1 LFNISKDMTSP
12 KPGTKSLPLGTSIFC
27 GVSFVCVGLATVG
40 DDDVLALPDDFT
52 SFCASALGASAF
64 GASAFGI
71 SAFGISGGCTSIGGG
86 AGGGGGASGGGGGGI
101 IGLAGFTGLFTFVGF
116 VTDFTQ
122 LF

>member
-1 LFNISKDMTSP
+1 LLSSSNDITRP
-12 KPGTKSLPLGTSIFC
+12 KPGTKSFPLGTSIFVSVF
-27 GVSFVCVGLATVG
+27 VSFVSEAVG
-40 DDDVLALPDDFT
+40 DDDVLALPDDCVFG
-52 SFCASALGASAF
+52 ASALGVSTF

-71 SAFGISGGCTSIGGG
+71 SAFGISCGCDSIGGG

>member
-1 LFNISKDMTSP
+1 MTRP
-12 KPGTKSLPLGTSIFC
+12 KPGTKSLPLGTSIFVSVF
-27 GVSFVCVGLATVG
+27 VSFVSEAVG
-40 DDDVLALPDDFT
+40 DDDVLALPDDCVFG
-52 SFCASALGASAF
+52 ASALGFSTF

-71 SAFGISGGCTSIGGG
+71 SAFGISCGCDSIGGG
-86 AGGGGGASGGGGGGI
+86 AGGGGGASGGEGGGI

>member
-1 LFNISKDMTSP
+1 MTSP
-12 KPGTKSLPLGTSIFC
+12 KPGTKSLPLGTSIFVSVF
-27 GVSFVCVGLATVG
+27 VSFVSVGLATVG
-40 DDDVLALPDDFT
+40 DDDVLTLPDDCVF
-52 SFCASALGASAF
+52 GASTF

-71 SAFGISGGCTSIGGG
+71 SGGCASIGGG

-101 IGLAGFTGLFTFVGF
+101 IGLAGFTGLLTFVGF

>member
-1 LFNISKDMTSP
+1 LFNISNDITSP
-12 KPGTKSLPLGTSIFC
+12 KPGTKSLPLGTSIFVSVF
-27 GVSFVCVGLATVG
+27 VSFVSEAVG
-40 DDDVLALPDDFT
+40 DDDVLALPDDCVFG
-52 SFCASALGASAF
+52 ASVLGASAF

-71 SAFGISGGCTSIGGG
+71 SCGCDSIGGG